1 MNLHTLTPHQV
12 KDLLADEELFDRISD
27 DHCSYERFFPPS
39 DHLYIGCADG
49 GILLGFF
56 WLHPETSTT
65 LQIHANFKKEHRGR
79 AGECAQKILEYLFR
93 TVGIEKLT
101 AKIPVT
107 FQDVYHFTKR
117 QGLVDEG
124 CDRKSILKGGKLIDR
139 YCLGLTRED
148 YLNGCS

>member
-1 MNLHTLTPHQV
+1 MNLHALTPQHV
-12 KDLLADEELFDRISD
+12 KDFLADEELFSRISD
-27 DHCSYERFFPPS
+27 DHCSYQDFYPPV
-39 DHLYIGCADG
+39 DHLYIGCSDG

-65 LQIHANFKKEHRGR
+65 LQIHANFKKEHRSR
-79 AGECAQKILEYLFR
+79 AGECAKKILEYIFN
-93 TVGIEKLT
+93 TAGIDKLT

-107 FQDVYHFTKR
+107 FQDVYRFTKR
-117 QGLVDEG
+117 QGFVDEG